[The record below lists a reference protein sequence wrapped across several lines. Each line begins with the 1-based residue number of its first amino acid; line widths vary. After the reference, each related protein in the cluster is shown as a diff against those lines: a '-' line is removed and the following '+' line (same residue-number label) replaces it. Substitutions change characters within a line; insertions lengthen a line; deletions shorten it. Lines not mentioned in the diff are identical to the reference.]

1 MTSDCNFLRTIFS
14 RKISLVAAVF
24 AALMLTGTTGAP
36 SDCSPVLHGRVESN
50 GNGLRGYH
58 VSLYAGLIGD
68 YEPGPHWKLLGVATT
83 DRSGDFRI
91 AYSLPIR
98 RPGRI
103 QPLLFVEAVHGR
115 VMLATAIGSGDAA
128 PRDVVVNERTTVATG
143 NAFAQFIHGSRIE
156 GNTYGMRNAV
166 HMAANLADPQSGDV
180 GVILASSPNA
190 TETSTLATFNSLTN
204 AVASCVA
211 VASNCAK
218 LFEAAT
224 PPGGPPPTNVL
235 QAVANIVKYPSYLQ
249 ADGTPASDDPLFDLS
264 EQSEIYSPYLTQR
277 PTNWLLFLKI
287 TGGFYSAQ
295 DQNNLMNGPA
305 NFAIDKRGSVWVGN
319 NYIPEPQNETA
330 CAGNQ
335 LSRFTPWGAV
345 YPGSPYFGGGVSGA
359 GYGITFDPDNN
370 LWMAN
375 FGFQDPPCASTPE
388 AAPSD
393 SVSLFSHHG
402 AALSPSTGYTSGD
415 ISWPQGVVSDRRG
428 NIFVA
433 NCGNDS
439 ITEIPRGDTDRAF
452 NIKLKGASQ
461 TPGAPQVKPF
471 GIALDLRGNA
481 WITDNFNNTVS
492 IVSPRGHLL
501 NTLPGTYL
509 GKTVLTH
516 PVGDAVDS
524 KGNIWVA
531 NSDWLDVPCPDTPN
545 VGAGTNPSITL
556 YPMDSRAPYK
566 GSPFTGGGLTV
577 PWGIAV
583 DGNDSVWVFNF
594 GSIPVN
600 PTACAQTG
608 VNQFACAPT
617 GISHFCGNNT
627 RSCPAGLQYVGAP
640 ISPKDTGYQSN
651 ALMRITGGQIDPS
664 GNIWI
669 TGNWKINATP
679 DMNPGGN
686 SIAIAIG
693 AAAPIQTPLIGPPIP
708 FE

>member
-1 MTSDCNFLRTIFS
+1 M
-14 RKISLVAAVF
+14 SLVAA
-24 AALMLTGTTGAP
+24 ALMALLPIGTTGA
-36 SDCSPVLHGRVESN
+36 SSARCLVLHGRVESN
-50 GNGLRGYH
+50 GDALRGYE
-58 VSLYAGLIGD
+58 VSLYAGLIGGHR
-68 YEPGPHWKLLGVATT
+68 PGPDRKLLGVAITN
-83 DRSGDFRI
+83 RSGDFRI
-91 AYSLPIR
+91 AYSLPIG
-98 RPGRI
+98 RPGQI
-103 QPLLFVEAVHGR
+103 QPLLFAEAVHGL
-115 VMLATAIGSGDAA
+115 VMLATAIDSAGHI

-143 NAFAQFIHGSRIE
+143 NAFAQFIHGSKIE
-156 GNTYGMRNAV
+156 GNTYGMGNAV
-166 HMAANLADPQSGDV
+166 HMAANLANPQSGDV
-180 GVILASSPNA
+180 GVVLALSPNA

-211 VASNCAK
+211 VANNCAK

-235 QAVANIVKYPSYLQ
+235 QAVANIVKNPSYLKPN
-249 ADGTPASDDPLFDLS
+249 GTPAPDDPLFDLS
-264 EQSEIYSPYLTQR
+264 EQREIYSPFLTER

-295 DQNNLMNGPA
+295 DQNNLLNGPA
-305 NFAIDKRGSVWVGN
+305 NFAIDKRGSVWVAN
-319 NYIPEPQNETA
+319 NYIPEPPNETA

-345 YPGSPYFGGGVSGA
+345 HPGSPYFGGGVGGA
-359 GYGITFDPDNN
+359 GYGITFDPSHN
-370 LWMAN
+370 LWTAN

-388 AAPSD
+388 AATSD
-393 SVSLFSHHG
+393 SVSLFSPHG

-415 ISWPQGVVSDRRG
+415 ISWPQGVVSDRLG

-439 ITEIPRGDTDRAF
+439 ITEIPGGDTDLAF

-471 GIALDLRGNA
+471 GIALDLSGNA

-492 IVSPRGHLL
+492 IVSPSGHLL

-516 PVGDAVDS
+516 PVGDTVDS

-545 VGAGTNPSITL
+545 VGGATNPSITL
-556 YPMDSRAPYK
+556 YPMNTRAPYK

-594 GSIPVN
+594 GSIPPD

-608 VNQFACAPT
+608 VNQFACGST
-617 GISHFCGNNT
+617 GISHFCGSNT

-651 ALMRITGGQIDPS
+651 ALMRITGGPNRSVGEYLDYGQLED
-664 GNIWI
+664 
-669 TGNWKINATP
+669 
-679 DMNPGGN
+679 
-686 SIAIAIG
+686 
-693 AAAPIQTPLIGPPIP
+693 
-708 FE
+708 